1 MQSTKTVLGSTA
13 LMLVLALPCVQAA
26 EDVGRVYVKALGT
39 YIDADNDR
47 LVDNDVAGGTL
58 GFGYSLSEHFN
69 VEFDLQ
75 KLNLDG
81 DPSSNP
87 DQDQTAVNLSLMN
100 IYNRSGLFAPYLLAG
115 AGIVNTDIKDG
126 SRDHDDLQLQG
137 GAGVLTRLWGD
148 RVSLRTE
155 VLYRW
160 QDASESNLGDVLVN
174 AGFSV
179 ALGSKAV
186 EAAPVA
192 AVVAAPV
199 VVAPKDSDGDG
210 VVDSADKCPGT
221 VAGAKVD
228 AQGCEIDSDGDGVVD
243 RLDECPGTPAGAK
256 VDARGCEE
264 SLILR
269 GVVFDNDSSKL
280 TGQSE
285 MILDSVADI
294 LSKRTQFKNIE
305 VRGHTD
311 SVGTDKYNMA
321 LSQRRADAVK
331 AYLVGK
337 GLSAG
342 LFTTKGFGES
352 EHIAPNDTAEG
363 RAQNRRVTLEFS
375 QVDK

>member
-186 EAAPVA
+186 EAAPV
-192 AVVAAPV
+192 
-199 VVAPKDSDGDG
+199 
-210 VVDSADKCPGT
+210 
-221 VAGAKVD
+221 
-228 AQGCEIDSDGDGVVD
+228 
-243 RLDECPGTPAGAK
+243 
-256 VDARGCEE
+256 
-264 SLILR
+264 
-269 GVVFDNDSSKL
+269 
-280 TGQSE
+280 
-285 MILDSVADI
+285 
-294 LSKRTQFKNIE
+294 
-305 VRGHTD
+305 
-311 SVGTDKYNMA
+311 
-321 LSQRRADAVK
+321 
-331 AYLVGK
+331 
-337 GLSAG
+337 
-342 LFTTKGFGES
+342 
-352 EHIAPNDTAEG
+352 
-363 RAQNRRVTLEFS
+363 
-375 QVDK
+375 

>member
-1 MQSTKTVLGSTA
+1 MRSTKAVLISNMCAAAILLGSQG
-13 LMLVLALPCVQAA
+13 VQAA
-26 EDVGRVYVKALGT
+26 EDVGQVYVKALGT
-39 YIDADNDR
+39 YISADSDR
-47 LVDNDVAGGTL
+47 LVDDDVAGGAL
-58 GFGYSLSEHFN
+58 GFGYALSEHFN
-69 VEFDLQ
+69 LEFDMQ
-75 KLNLDG
+75 WLNLDG
-81 DPSSNP
+81 DPVGNP
-87 DQDQTAVNLSLMN
+87 DQDQTAVNLNLMN

-115 AGIVNTDIKDG
+115 AGVVSTDEDG
-126 SRDHDDLQLQG
+126 SESYDDLQLQG

-160 QDASESNLGDVLVN
+160 QDASSSLSDVLVN

-179 ALGSKAV
+179 ALGSKPVA
-186 EAAPVA
+186 AAPVA

-221 VAGAKVD
+221 VAGAKVN
-228 AQGCEIDSDGDGVVD
+228 AQGCELDGDSDGVVD

-256 VDARGCEE
+256 VDVRGCEE

-269 GVVFDNDSSKL
+269 GVVFGNDSSKI
-280 TGQSE
+280 TAQSE

-294 LSKRTQFKNIE
+294 LGKRTHFKHIE

-311 SVGTDKYNMA
+311 SVGADQYNQG

-331 AYLVGK
+331 SYLVGK
-337 GLSAG
+337 GLSAD

-352 EHIAPNDTAEG
+352 EPIAPNDTADG
-363 RAQNRRVTLEFS
+363 REQNRRVTLEFS
-375 QVDK
+375 AKQ

>member
-1 MQSTKTVLGSTA
+1 MRSPTAVMGSTA
-13 LMLVLALPCVQAA
+13 LMLMLALPGVQAA

-39 YIDADNDR
+39 YIDADSDR
-47 LVDNDVAGGTL
+47 LVDDEVAGGTL

-69 VEFDLQ
+69 VEIDLQ

-87 DQDQTAVNLSLMN
+87 DQDQSAVNLSLMN
-100 IYNRSGLFAPYLLAG
+100 VYNRSGLFAPYLLAG
-115 AGIVNTDIKDG
+115 VGIVNTDVDDG
-126 SRDHDDLQLQG
+126 SQDHDDLQLQG

-160 QDASESNLGDVLVN
+160 QDASSSLSDVLVN

-186 EAAPVA
+186 AAAPVA
-192 AVVAAPV
+192 AAVAAPV

-210 VVDSADKCPGT
+210 VVDGTDKCPGT

-269 GVVFDNDSSKL
+269 GVVFENDSAKI
-280 TGQSE
+280 TAQSE

-294 LSKRTQFKNIE
+294 LGKRTHFNHIE

-311 SVGTDKYNMA
+311 SVGADRYNMG
-321 LSQRRADAVK
+321 LSERRANAVRS
-331 AYLVGK
+331 YLVGK
-337 GLSAG
+337 GLSAD
-342 LFTTKGFGES
+342 LFTVKGFGES
-352 EHIAPNDTAEG
+352 EPIAPNDTAEG

-375 QVDK
+375 AGK

>member
-1 MQSTKTVLGSTA
+1 MRCVKTGLGSAA
-13 LMLVLALPCVQAA
+13 LILILALQGVHAA

-39 YIDADNDR
+39 YMDADSDR
-47 LVDNDVAGGTL
+47 LVDDEVVGGAL

-75 KLNLDG
+75 KLNMSG

-87 DQDQTAVNLSLMN
+87 DQDQTAVNLNLMN

-115 AGIVNTDIKDG
+115 AGIVNTDLKDG
-126 SRDHDDLQLQG
+126 SQDHDDLQLQG
-137 GAGVLTRLWGD
+137 GAGVLTRLWSD

-160 QDASESNLGDVLVN
+160 QDASSSLSDVLVN
-174 AGFSV
+174 AGVSV
-179 ALGSKAV
+179 ALGSKPV

-192 AVVAAPV
+192 APVAVPVVA
-199 VVAPKDSDGDG
+199 APKDSDGDG
-210 VVDSADKCPGT
+210 VVDPADKCPGT
-221 VAGAKVD
+221 VAGAKVN
-228 AQGCEIDSDGDGVVD
+228 AQGCELDGDADGVVD
-243 RLDECPGTPAGAK
+243 RLDECPGSPAGAK

-264 SLILR
+264 SLVLR
-269 GVVFDNDSSKL
+269 GVVFDNDSSKI
-280 TGQSE
+280 TAQSE

-294 LSKRTQFKNIE
+294 LSKRTHFKHIE

-311 SVGTDKYNMA
+311 SVGTDQYNQK

-331 AYLVGK
+331 SYLVGK
-337 GLSAG
+337 GLAAG

-352 EHIAPNDTAEG
+352 QPIAPNDTADG
-363 RAQNRRVTLEFS
+363 REQNRRVTLEFS
-375 QVDK
+375 AGQ

>member
-1 MQSTKTVLGSTA
+1 MRSTKTVLGSTA
-13 LMLVLALPCVQAA
+13 LMLILALQCAQAA

-39 YIDADNDR
+39 YIDADSDR
-47 LVDNDVAGGTL
+47 LVDNDVAGGAL

-69 VEFDLQ
+69 LEFDLQ

-126 SRDHDDLQLQG
+126 SQDHDDLQLQG

-199 VVAPKDSDGDG
+199 AVAPKDSDGDG
-210 VVDSADKCPGT
+210 VVDAADKCPGT

-280 TGQSE
+280 TAQSE

-342 LFTTKGFGES
+342 LFTTKGFGEA
-352 EHIAPNDTAEG
+352 EPIAPNDTAEG
-363 RAQNRRVTLEFS
+363 REQNRRVTLEFS
-375 QVDK
+375 QAGQ

>member
-1 MQSTKTVLGSTA
+1 MRSAKTGLGSAA
-13 LMLVLALPCVQAA
+13 LILILALQGVHAA

-39 YIDADNDR
+39 YIDADSDR
-47 LVDNDVAGGTL
+47 LVDDEVVGGAL

-75 KLNLDG
+75 KLNMNG

-87 DQDQTAVNLSLMN
+87 DQDQTAVNLNLMN
-100 IYNRSGLFAPYLLAG
+100 VYNRSGLFAPYLLAG
-115 AGIVNTDIKDG
+115 AGIVNTDVNDG
-126 SRDHDDLQLQG
+126 SQDHDDLQLQG

-148 RVSLRTE
+148 RLSLRTE

-160 QDASESNLGDVLVN
+160 QDASSSLNDVLVN

-179 ALGSKAV
+179 ALGSKA
-186 EAAPVA
+186 EAAAPVA
-192 AVVAAPV
+192 AVLAAPV

-210 VVDSADKCPGT
+210 VVDGTDKCPGT
-221 VAGAKVD
+221 VAGAKVN
-228 AQGCEIDSDGDGVVD
+228 AQGCELDGDADGVVD

-264 SLILR
+264 SLVLR
-269 GVVFDNDSSKL
+269 GVVFDNDSSKI
-280 TGQSE
+280 TAQSE
-285 MILDSVADI
+285 MILAAVADI
-294 LSKRTQFKNIE
+294 LGKRTHFKHIE

-311 SVGTDKYNMA
+311 SVGTDQYNQK

-331 AYLVGK
+331 SYLVSK
-337 GLSAG
+337 GLAAG

-352 EHIAPNDTAEG
+352 EPIAPNDTADG
-363 RAQNRRVTLEFS
+363 REQNRRVTLEFS
-375 QVDK
+375 ADQ

>member
-1 MQSTKTVLGSTA
+1 MRSATTVLGSTA
-13 LMLVLALPCVQAA
+13 LMLILALPGVQAA
-26 EDVGRVYVKALGT
+26 EEVGRVYVKALGT
-39 YIDADNDR
+39 YIDADSDR

-58 GFGYSLSEHFN
+58 GFGYSLSDHFN

-75 KLNLDG
+75 KLNMDG
-81 DPSSNP
+81 DPSPNP
-87 DQDQTAVNLSLMN
+87 DQDQTAVNLNLMN

-115 AGIVNTDIKDG
+115 AGIVTTDIDDG
-126 SRDHDDLQLQG
+126 SQDHDDLQLQG

-160 QDASESNLGDVLVN
+160 QDASSSLSDVLVN

-179 ALGSKAV
+179 ALGSKHV
-186 EAAPVA
+186 EVAPV
-192 AVVAAPV
+192 VVATPV

-210 VVDSADKCPGT
+210 VVDTADKCPGT
-221 VAGAKVD
+221 VSGAKVD

-269 GVVFDNDSSKL
+269 GVVFNNDSSKL
-280 TGQSE
+280 TAPSE
-285 MILDSVADI
+285 LILDSVADI

-305 VRGHTD
+305 IRGHTD
-311 SVGTDKYNMA
+311 SVGADKYNMA

-331 AYLVGK
+331 AYLVSK
-337 GLSAG
+337 GLSAD

-352 EHIAPNDTAEG
+352 EPIAPNDTAEG

-375 QVDK
+375 QE

>member
-1 MQSTKTVLGSTA
+1 MRSARSGLGSAA
-13 LMLVLALPCVQAA
+13 LIVILALQGVHAA
-26 EDVGRVYVKALGT
+26 EDMGRVYVKALAT
-39 YIDADNDR
+39 YIDADSDR
-47 LVDNDVAGGTL
+47 LVDDEVAGGAL

-75 KLNLDG
+75 KLGMSG

-87 DQDQTAVNLSLMN
+87 DQDQTAVNLNLMN

-115 AGIVNTDIKDG
+115 AGIVSTDVKDG
-126 SRDHDDLQLQG
+126 NQDHDDLQLQG
-137 GAGVLTRLWGD
+137 GAGLLTRLWSD

-160 QDASESNLGDVLVN
+160 QDASSSLSDVLVN
-174 AGFSV
+174 AGVSV
-179 ALGSKAV
+179 ALGGKAV
-186 EAAPVA
+186 EAAPVVSP
-192 AVVAAPV
+192 VVAPI
-199 VVAPKDSDGDG
+199 VAVPKDSDGDG
-210 VVDSADKCPGT
+210 VVDMADKCPGT
-221 VAGAKVD
+221 IAGARVD
-228 AQGCEIDSDGDGVVD
+228 AQGCELDSDSDGVVD

-269 GVVFDNDSSKL
+269 GVVFDNDSAKL
-280 TGQSE
+280 TAQSE
-285 MILDSVADI
+285 LILDSVADI
-294 LSKRTQFKNIE
+294 LSKRTHFKSIE

-311 SVGTDKYNMA
+311 SVGTDRYNTG
-321 LSQRRADAVK
+321 LSERRANTVK
-331 AYLVGK
+331 TYLVGK

-352 EHIAPNDTAEG
+352 EPIAPNDTAEG

-375 QVDK
+375 QAGQ

>member
-1 MQSTKTVLGSTA
+1 MRSAKTVLSLAT
-13 LMLVLALPCVQAA
+13 LMLALAVPGVQAA

-39 YIDADNDR
+39 YIDADSDR
-47 LVDNDVAGGTL
+47 LVDNEVVGGTL
-58 GFGYSLSEHFN
+58 GFGYSLSDHWN
-69 VEFDLQ
+69 IEFDLQ

-81 DPSSNP
+81 DPSGNP
-87 DQDQTAVNLSLMN
+87 DQDQTAVNLNLMN

-115 AGIVNTDIKDG
+115 AGIVNTDIDDG
-126 SRDHDDLQLQG
+126 SQSNDDLQLQG

-160 QDASESNLGDVLVN
+160 QDASSSLSDVLVN

-186 EAAPVA
+186 VAAPVA

-199 VVAPKDSDGDG
+199 VVVPKDSDGDG

-221 VAGAKVD
+221 VAGAVVD

-294 LSKRTQFKNIE
+294 LSKRTQFKQIE

-311 SVGTDKYNMA
+311 SVGTDKYNMS

-352 EHIAPNDTAEG
+352 QHIAPNDTAEG

-375 QVDK
+375 QE